1 MFGEFVFRE
10 LTILSVVVR
19 VLVSV
24 ILGGIIGLE
33 RGLKNRAAGFRTYM
47 LVCMGACIVMV
58 TNQYIF
64 QVYGSGDPV
73 RMGAQVVSGIGF
85 LGAGTIIV
93 TTRSQIKGLTTA
105 AGLWASACIGLA
117 VGVGF
122 YEVAIIGGLCV
133 FLVLTVLHSWEL
145 YMRRNVKQCTVFIEL
160 KPDHTM
166 RQLLQ
171 EAQDVG
177 VSFSG
182 VQLEKNESGAVS
194 LIATVKSRE
203 KNMRKRASLL
213 EAVQNLPSVAYYE
226 EL

>member
-1 MFGEFVFRE
+1 MFTFRE
-10 LTILSVVVR
+10 LTLLAVVVR

-24 ILGGIIGLE
+24 VLGGIIGLE

-73 RMGAQVVSGIGF
+73 RMGAQVISGIGF

-93 TTRSQIKGLTTA
+93 TSRSQIKGLTTA

-117 VGVGF
+117 IGVGF
-122 YEVAIIGGLCV
+122 YEVALIGGLCV

-145 YMRRNVKQCTVFIEL
+145 YMRRNVKQCTIYMEL
-160 KPDHTM
+160 KPECTM
-166 RQLLQ
+166 RQLLE
-171 EAQDVG
+171 EAREVHINL
-177 VSFSG
+177 SN
-182 VQLEKNESGAVS
+182 VQLEKSETGAVS
-194 LIATVKSRE
+194 LLVTIKSRE
-203 KNMRKRASLL
+203 KTLKKRTALL
-213 EAVQNLPSVAYYE
+213 EAVQGLPSVAYYE

>member
-1 MFGEFVFRE
+1 MFEFRE
-10 LTILSVVVR
+10 LTLLAVIVR
-19 VLVSV
+19 VLFSV
-24 ILGGIIGLE
+24 LLGGIIGLE

-64 QVYGSGDPV
+64 QVYGTGDPV
-73 RMGAQVVSGIGF
+73 RMGAQVISGIGF

-93 TTRSQIKGLTTA
+93 TSRSQIKGLTTA

-122 YEVAIIGGLCV
+122 YEVALLGGLCV

-145 YMRRNVKQCTVFIEL
+145 FMRRNVKQCTVFVEL
-160 KPDHTM
+160 NPGCTM
-166 RQLLQ
+166 RQLLLELQ
-171 EAQDVG
+171 EAQLRLSSVQMEHTDG
-177 VSFSG
+177 ETISF
-182 VQLEKNESGAVS
+182 V
-194 LIATVKSRE
+194 ATVKGRD
-203 KNMRKRASLL
+203 KTKLKRISLL
-213 EAVQNLPSVAYYE
+213 EALGDVPSVAYYE

>member
-1 MFGEFVFRE
+1 MFEFRE
-10 LTILSVVVR
+10 LTLLAVAIR

-64 QVYGSGDPV
+64 QVYGTGDPV
-73 RMGAQVVSGIGF
+73 RMGAQVISGIGF

-93 TTRSQIKGLTTA
+93 TARSQIKGLTTA

-117 VGVGF
+117 IGVGF
-122 YEVAIIGGLCV
+122 YEVALLGGLCV

-145 YMRRNVKQCTVFIEL
+145 YMRRNVKLCTVFVEL
-160 KPDHTM
+160 NPGCTM

-171 EAQDVG
+171 EMQEEQIRLSNVQMEMQDTDAI
-177 VSFSG
+177 SF
-182 VQLEKNESGAVS
+182 
-194 LIATVKSRE
+194 IATLKGRD
-203 KNMRKRASLL
+203 KTKMKRTALL
-213 EAVQNLPSVAYYE
+213 DALGKLSAVAYFE

>member
-1 MFGEFVFRE
+1 MFEFRE
-10 LTILSVVVR
+10 LTLLAVVIR
-19 VLVSV
+19 VLASV

-64 QVYGSGDPV
+64 QVYGTGDPV

-93 TTRSQIKGLTTA
+93 TARSQIKGLTTA

-122 YEVAIIGGLCV
+122 YEVALLGGLCV

-145 YMRRNVKQCTVFIEL
+145 FMRRNVKLCTVFVEL
-160 KPDHTM
+160 NPGCTM

-171 EAQDVG
+171 ELQ
-177 VSFSG
+177 G
-182 VQLEKNESGAVS
+182 VQIRLSGIQMETQDADAIS
-194 LIATVKSRE
+194 FIATLKSRD
-203 KNMRKRASLL
+203 KTKMKRPALL
-213 EAVQNLPSVAYYE
+213 DALSKVSSVAYYE

>member
-1 MFGEFVFRE
+1 MFEFRE
-10 LTILSVVVR
+10 LTLLAVVVR

-24 ILGGIIGLE
+24 MLGGIIGLE

-64 QVYGSGDPV
+64 QVYGTGDPV
-73 RMGAQVVSGIGF
+73 RMGAQVISGIGF

-93 TTRSQIKGLTTA
+93 TARSQIKGLTTA

-122 YEVAIIGGLCV
+122 YEVAALGGLCV

-145 YMRRNVKQCTVFIEL
+145 YMRRNIKQCTVYAEL
-160 KPDHTM
+160 NEGCTM

-171 EAQDVG
+171 ELQEAQIRL
-177 VSFSG
+177 SN
-182 VQLEKNESGAVS
+182 VQLENHENGIVS
-194 LIATVKSRE
+194 FVGTVKGLDQN
-203 KNMRKRASLL
+203 KLKRNSLL
-213 EAVQNLPSVAYYE
+213 EILRKLPSVAYYE

>member
-1 MFGEFVFRE
+1 MFAFRE
-10 LTILSVVVR
+10 LTLLSVVIR

-64 QVYGSGDPV
+64 QVYGTGDPV
-73 RMGAQVVSGIGF
+73 RMGAQVISGIGF

-93 TTRSQIKGLTTA
+93 TSRSQIKGLTTA

-122 YEVAIIGGLCV
+122 YEVAVIGGLCV
-133 FLVLTVLHSWEL
+133 FLVLTVIHRWEL
-145 YMRRNVKQCTVFIEL
+145 HMQRNVKQCTLYVEL
-160 KPDHTM
+160 KPECVM

-171 EAQDVG
+171 EARDAKI
-177 VSFSG
+177 SLTNL
-182 VQLEKNESGAVS
+182 QLEKNEMGAVS
-194 LIATVKSRE
+194 LITTVKSRE
-203 KNMRKRASLL
+203 KSLKKRTSLL
-213 EAVQNLPSVAYYE
+213 EAVQRLPSVAYFE

>member
-1 MFGEFVFRE
+1 MFEFRE
-10 LTILSVVVR
+10 LTLLAVVIR
-19 VLVSV
+19 VLASV

-64 QVYGSGDPV
+64 QVYGTGDPV
-73 RMGAQVVSGIGF
+73 RMGAQVISGIGF

-93 TTRSQIKGLTTA
+93 TARSQIKGLTTA

-117 VGVGF
+117 IGVGF
-122 YEVAIIGGLCV
+122 YEVALLGGLCV

-145 YMRRNVKQCTVFIEL
+145 FMRRNVKLCTVFVEL
-160 KPDHTM
+160 NPGCTM

-171 EAQDVG
+171 ELQEVRIRLSGIQMETQDADAI
-177 VSFSG
+177 SF
-182 VQLEKNESGAVS
+182 
-194 LIATVKSRE
+194 IATLKSRD
-203 KNMRKRASLL
+203 KTKMKRPALL
-213 EAVQNLPSVAYYE
+213 DALSKVPSVAYYE

>member
-1 MFGEFVFRE
+1 MFEFRE
-10 LTILSVVVR
+10 LTLLAVVIR
-19 VLVSV
+19 VLASV

-64 QVYGSGDPV
+64 QVYGTGDPV

-93 TTRSQIKGLTTA
+93 TARSQIKGLTTA

-122 YEVAIIGGLCV
+122 YEVALLGGLCV

-145 YMRRNVKQCTVFIEL
+145 FMRRNVKLCTVFVEL
-160 KPDHTM
+160 NPGCTM

-171 EAQDVG
+171 ELQEVQIRLSGIQMETQDADAI
-177 VSFSG
+177 SF
-182 VQLEKNESGAVS
+182 
-194 LIATVKSRE
+194 IATLKSRD
-203 KNMRKRASLL
+203 KTKMKRPALL
-213 EAVQNLPSVAYYE
+213 NALSKVSSVAYYE